1 MDRTKS
7 AFEFAYRAKIHSLS
21 MLPSAI
27 HTLSPT
33 VSMAMVTEL
42 LAGLGLDPSWVD
54 KAIDRAGIA
63 PELLQEAGARISV
76 EQFSRIYRQLV
87 ALLDDETQGFFSRP
101 LRQGALK
108 FLCLGMYGSP
118 SLEIAL
124 HRFRSYFRLLLDDM
138 GFEVTIIGALT
149 RITLI
154 EHVPPQ
160 RSRVL
165 VHEIMLKLVHG
176 VASWM
181 IDRKIAL
188 ARVDFAYPRPQR
200 AADYVYLFPGPVQFD
215 QTQTALYVDS
225 AYLQAPI
232 RQDMKAFGTFLR
244 NAPADWLFVSFSE
257 KMQTHRVRD
266 HLEAQL
272 AHKPTLESTASALH
286 FSERS
291 LSRRLADEGT
301 TFQSI
306 KDELRRDMAIQ
317 KLLKTRMPITAV
329 AAAIGI
335 DNLSVFNRAFK
346 LWTGSTPGAYRRLG
360 AGRKSK
366 EAGG

>member
-1 MDRTKS
+1 MPVN
-7 AFEFAYRAKIHSLS
+7 ALHS
-21 MLPSAI
+21 
-27 HTLSPT
+27 LSPT

-42 LAGLGLDPSWVD
+42 LADLGLDAAWVG
-54 KAIDRAGIA
+54 KAVDRAGIA
-63 PELLQEAGARISV
+63 PELVREAGARISV

-87 ALLDDETQGFFSRP
+87 ALLDDETPGFFSRP
-101 LRQGALK
+101 LRQGTLK
-108 FLCLGMYGSP
+108 FLCLGMYGAP

-138 GFEVTIIGALT
+138 GFEVSTSGGLT
-149 RITLI
+149 RIALV
-154 EHVPPQ
+154 EHGPP
-160 RSRVL
+160 RRARVL

-188 ARVDFAYPRPQR
+188 VGADFAYARPQR

-215 QTQTALYVDS
+215 QAQTALYVD
-225 AYLQAPI
+225 AETLQAPI
-232 RQDMKAFGTFLR
+232 RQDMQAFGSFLR

-266 HLEAQL
+266 HLQQRL
-272 AHKPTLESTASALH
+272 ADKPSLESTAHALH
-286 FSERS
+286 FSARS
-291 LSRRLADEGT
+291 LSRRLAEEGT
-301 TFQSI
+301 SFQAI

-317 KLLKTRMPITAV
+317 KLLKTRMPITAI
-329 AAAIGI
+329 ATDIGI

-360 AGRKSK
+360 AGRRTRESP
-366 EAGG
+366 